1 MPIAITVTP
10 KNLQLGDSFNT
21 HVSITNPSTTTGYDF
36 ILTLNRRFVG
46 TTDWTLLA
54 TSVQVHVNANSTV
67 TYDFPPN
74 VTQAVG
80 TAEIM
85 VRGTLVGSPT
95 FEDSNIEQI
104 IISEVVTPPPPNIPW
119 IPITVGLGIVA
130 GILLI
135 LAVRKRK
142 TG

>member
-1 MPIAITVTP
+1 MPISITVTP
-10 KNLQLGDSFNT
+10 KSLKLGESFDT
-21 HVSITNPSTTTGYDF
+21 HVSVTNPSIVNGYDF
-36 ILTLNRRFVG
+36 ILMLNGRFVG

-80 TAEIM
+80 TAEVM

-95 FEDSNIEQI
+95 SEDSNIEQI
-104 IISEVVTPPPPNIPW
+104 TISEVTPPPPSIPW
-119 IPITVGLGIVA
+119 IPIIGGLGAVA
-130 GILLI
+130 LVLVVLL
-135 LAVRKRK
+135 ARKHKR
-142 TG
+142 

>member
-21 HVSITNPSTTTGYDF
+21 HVSITNPSITTGYDF
-36 ILTLNRRFVG
+36 ILTLNGRFLG
-46 TTDWTLLA
+46 DTAWTILQ
-54 TSVQVHVNANSTV
+54 TSAQVHVNANTTV
-67 TYDFPPN
+67 PYDFPPN
-74 VTQAVG
+74 VTAAVG

-85 VRGTLVGSPT
+85 VRGTLVIAPT
-95 FEDSNIEQI
+95 TYEDSNIEQI
-104 IISEVVTPPPPNIPW
+104 IISEVVIPPPPSIPW
-119 IPITVGLGIVA
+119 IPITIGLGIVA

-142 TG
+142 

>member
-36 ILTLNRRFVG
+36 ILTLNGRFVG
-46 TTDWTLLA
+46 ATAWTLLA
-54 TSVQVHVNANSTV
+54 TSAQVHVNANSTV

-74 VTQAVG
+74 VTSAVG

-85 VRGTLVGSPT
+85 VRGTLVIAPT
-95 FEDSNIEQI
+95 TYEDSNIEQI
-104 IISEVVTPPPPNIPW
+104 IISAVSPPPSPINW
-119 IPITVGLGIVA
+119 IPIVAGLGAVA
-130 GILLI
+130 AILV
-135 LAVRKRK
+135 AVIALRRRK
-142 TG
+142 